1 MKVIM
6 PTRPV
11 LRWHGGK
18 WKLAPW
24 IIAHFP
30 RHRIYVEP
38 FGGAASV
45 LLRKAR
51 AYAEVYNDLDHVV
64 VNLFRVLQDEAKAAR
79 LRELLYLTPFARAE
93 FEAAL
98 DDADNDIG
106 RARNLII
113 RSFMGFGSN
122 AHSAS
127 PVAARNGFK
136 THTRPRDAYRSTG
149 FRANSS
155 RSGTTPAHDWA
166 NYVDVLPAIIARLR
180 GVIVEHRPAVAVM
193 AQHDGKD
200 TLHYVDPPYMPD
212 TRSPANKYDLK
223 HRMCRH
229 ELTPDDHAELLAFV
243 KTLDGMVVLSGYPHP
258 LYDEH
263 LGAWRRIEVAAL
275 ADGARPRTEV
285 LWINPAAS
293 AALDR
298 EHAGIGVT
306 PLFAGAAG

>member
-1 MKVIM
+1 MGD

-18 WKLAPW
+18 WKLAAW
-24 IIAHFP
+24 IISHFP

-45 LLRKAR
+45 LLRKPR
-51 AYAEVYNDLDHVV
+51 AYAEVYNDLDQVV
-64 VNLFRVLQDEAKAAR
+64 VNLFRVLQDPMKAER
-79 LRELLYLTPFARAE
+79 LADLLYLTPFARSE

-98 DDADNDIG
+98 DEPEDDID

-113 RSFMGFGSN
+113 RGFMGFGSN

-127 PVAARNGFK
+127 PVAAKNGFK
-136 THTRPRDAYRSTG
+136 TYTRPRDAYRSTG
-149 FRANSS
+149 FRSNSS

-166 NYVDVLPAIIARLR
+166 NYVDVLPAIVHRLR
-180 GVIVEHRPAVAVM
+180 GVIVEERPALAVM
-193 AQHDGKD
+193 AQHDGIG

-223 HRMCRH
+223 HRMYRH
-229 ELTPDDHAELLAFV
+229 ELTPDDHANLLVFL
-243 KTLDGMVVLSGYPHP
+243 KRLDGMVVLSGYPHP
-258 LYDEH
+258 LYEEH
-263 LGAWRRIEVAAL
+263 LAGWRRVEMHAL

-285 LWINPAAS
+285 LWINPSAA

-306 PLFAGAAG
+306 PLFAGGAA